1 MALVALAATLEASSA
16 GATSRRIPSK
26 TSAITVTQLTEASLS
41 ISWQRVRNADGYDLY
56 LNGAS
61 IGKTQATTYTFSNL
75 RCGSTYT
82 LGVDAFNNKGVRSA
96 IVNVVA
102 GTGACPGAPVGNDTS
117 PPTSPISLI
126 QGATTARSISLL
138 WAASLDN
145 VGVSGYELFLNG
157 SKVGTTTATNY
168 TFANLG
174 CGTSY
179 TLAVDAFDAAG
190 NRSQSAV
197 VQASTSPCAD
207 TSPPTIPAVPTQT
220 GSTATSISLLWAA
233 SLDNVGVSGYELFL
247 NGSKVGTTTATNYTF
262 ANLGCGTSYTLAVD
276 AFDAAGNRSQRSSV
290 SGTTSACATPT
301 APPTSGNCTATLNPS
316 SADTLD
322 TQFNDPS
329 KGDVVCL
336 HGGDYGSPSVFT
348 HLTRSGTSSQRL
360 TLQSVPGE
368 TAVIHGYLAID
379 SNWITLAH
387 IKIDVTTTPQGTSSN
402 CPGQSIYGNFTLAG
416 SNIVVEKSEITA
428 SNQTQ
433 SGNGIYVTGSN
444 EEIQFNKIHDVG
456 ACRPYDHGIYLS
468 SGSGTQIHDNWLWN
482 LPDGWGVQVYPTAG
496 DDHIYANVIDRAM
509 SGFVV
514 CSTGSNTVIDHNI
527 VMNSAAGSL
536 ISGCGPQGSST
547 GNAVN
552 DNDSFNNAAGFGNV
566 ANVSMAGNF
575 SADPR
580 FVDPASHNYQVSPTS
595 PLLSWD
601 LWTGS

>member
-1 MALVALAATLEASSA
+1 
-16 GATSRRIPSK
+16 
-26 TSAITVTQLTEASLS
+26 
-41 ISWQRVRNADGYDLY
+41 
-56 LNGAS
+56 
-61 IGKTQATTYTFSNL
+61 
-75 RCGSTYT
+75 
-82 LGVDAFNNKGVRSA
+82 
-96 IVNVVA
+96 
-102 GTGACPGAPVGNDTS
+102 
-117 PPTSPISLI
+117 
-126 QGATTARSISLL
+126 
-138 WAASLDN
+138 
-145 VGVSGYELFLNG
+145 
-157 SKVGTTTATNY
+157 
-168 TFANLG
+168 
-174 CGTSY
+174 
-179 TLAVDAFDAAG
+179 
-190 NRSQSAV
+190 
-197 VQASTSPCAD
+197 
-207 TSPPTIPAVPTQT
+207 
-220 GSTATSISLLWAA
+220 
-233 SLDNVGVSGYELFL
+233 VSGYELFL

-290 SGTTSACATPT
+290 SGTTSACTTPT
-301 APPTSGNCTATLNPS
+301 APTTSGNCTATLNPS